1 MAINRDEEPPLFKS
15 SDFSFTKRK
24 IEEDEDVKKS
34 EILKTSIALRL
45 TKYLTTTKTDDV
57 HNIIIYSVYIDNR
70 SFKCISKFCI
80 STILCC

>member
-15 SDFSFTKRK
+15 SDFNFTKRK

-57 HNIIIYSVYIDNR
+57 TYLYLTLYR
-70 SFKCISKFCI
+70 
-80 STILCC
+80 